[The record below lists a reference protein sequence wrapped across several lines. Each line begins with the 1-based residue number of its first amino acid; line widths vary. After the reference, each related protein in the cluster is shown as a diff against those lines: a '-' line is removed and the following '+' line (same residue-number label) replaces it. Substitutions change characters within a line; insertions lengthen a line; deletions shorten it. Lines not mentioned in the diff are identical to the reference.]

1 MSVKATRGLYFL
13 AFSSLLGLVVWGA
26 VAVAGAESVTW
37 DPLDNDAP
45 DGVIVQELALPSL
58 PSPRAL
64 PQDRVERISVEPPF
78 RSHCASLHFAT
89 PCGVPA
95 ETAKDLLAYLEIS
108 RT

>member
-26 VAVAGAESVTW
+26 VAVAGAESLTW

-45 DGVIVQELALPSL
+45 ENVLVLELALPSL

-64 PQDRVERISVEPPF
+64 PRERVGRISAEPPP
-78 RSHCASLHFAT
+78 RSPCPILHFAASS
-89 PCGVPA
+89 GVPA